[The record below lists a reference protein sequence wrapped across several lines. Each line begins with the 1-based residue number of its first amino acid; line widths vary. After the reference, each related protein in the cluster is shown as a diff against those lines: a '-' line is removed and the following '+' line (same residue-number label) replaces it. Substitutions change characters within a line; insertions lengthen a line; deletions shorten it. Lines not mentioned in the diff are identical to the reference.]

1 MASTT
6 RWRDTVVE
14 NIDQAIQ
21 KLIDD
26 VTEEEK
32 VTNII
37 WENWSIQ
44 KCFTDNKTIKLNG
57 KDIKFNY
64 ITYAYDQV
72 DTTNENKTARKDG
85 FIIVYSTGYD
95 VNYIIDQ
102 NSYAMK
108 LLRKLLSYNGRNE
121 LERGNF
127 DFSNDFFS
135 WLIYRVYNKNCNIE
149 VFLEKEKKLTVDT
162 IKGIKGDTLDLQTQ
176 VTASGE
182 AVMNII
188 STLSFLLESQNLN
201 QVTLDIAY
209 REHSNIEVTLSNRN
223 TVAITEERYL
233 GALISEDCSAPEL
246 ISTILLTL
254 YIEVLP
260 ILIQSYQSEIDSNL
274 WGQGKCVDFLKQVAN
289 DLSKKVTKRVED
301 LEQRPEQLKMSFDG
315 NVLLDGVSQS

>member
-108 LLRKLLSYNGRNE
+108 LLRKFLSYNGRNE
-121 LERGNF
+121 LDRGNF

-188 STLSFLLESQNLN
+188 STLAFLLESRNFNQIKLDLN
-201 QVTLDIAY
+201 YTD
-209 REHSNIEVTLSNRN
+209 HSNVSLALQKG
-223 TVAITEERYL
+223 TVNVLMNEYSGIFEDDTPEEKIAKAYL
-233 GALISEDCSAPEL
+233 LIYLE
-246 ISTILLTL
+246 I
-254 YIEVLP
+254 LP
-260 ILIQSYQSEIDSNL
+260 ILFQEYYTDIGNGVWNEEVYKQ
-274 WGQGKCVDFLKQVAN
+274 FLKSVGETIREKIDNRIA
-289 DLSKKVTKRVED
+289 
-301 LEQRPEQLKMSFDG
+301 SFDDQD
-315 NVLLDGVSQS
+315 N